1 MLIIHSAAGGFELT
15 PKSSTRLLLAS
26 LALAV
31 AIVFQST
38 HTCAEQRFVAL
49 PKIENNVVAP
59 RVIYIENP
67 RFPKVE
73 VQDLWI
79 VLRSAADLIQGHFG
93 VTVKSPSDIQI
104 LDIDDVF
111 VDVVK
116 KRSAKFGA
124 RIGDFRNG
132 KVDWKEVRGFIV
144 EQIKKQKDPLSEQ
157 IEFARPYLL
166 RPLHEETLDGFS
178 KAVMETF
185 KIRLSHWTVA
195 KLEDGHP
202 VIGPV
207 PGRPDL
213 PHNEYVYWAL
223 MMKLGIDAEI
233 ILTNQLVAS
242 VEYIPIPVHT
252 SIPGGITGGSTEY
265 NPSSRLG
272 SSVWVSLFPYLSND
286 NRIVELREGDTYSRQ
301 DALSYAGAMLAH
313 EMGHQLFQLG
323 HPWSNLACVMRPAQA
338 LDFASWVN
346 GLEAKACQIGS
357 SPAMM
362 PGTVKAPI
370 W

>member
-1 MLIIHSAAGGFELT
+1 MT
-15 PKSSTRLLLAS
+15 PKPSTRQLLAS
-26 LALAV
+26 LAFAV
-31 AIVFQST
+31 AIGFQST
-38 HTCAEQRFVAL
+38 PSSAEQRFVAL
-49 PKIENNVVAP
+49 PKIENNAVAP

-73 VQDLWI
+73 VQDLWK
-79 VLRSAADLIQGHFG
+79 VLQSAADLIQEHFD
-93 VTVKSPSDIQI
+93 VTVKKPSDIQN
-104 LDIDDVF
+104 LNIDDVF

-116 KRSAKFGA
+116 KKPANFDDG
-124 RIGDFRNG
+124 IGDFRNG
-132 KVDWKEVRGFIV
+132 KVDWEKIKEFLV
-144 EQIKKQKDPLSEQ
+144 EQIKKEKDPLSEQ

-166 RPLHEETLDGFS
+166 RPLDEETLDGFS
-178 KAVMETF
+178 NAVIETF
-185 KIRLSHWTVA
+185 KIRLAHWTVA

-202 VIGPV
+202 VIGQV

-213 PHNEYVYWAL
+213 PHNEYRYWAL
-223 MMKLGIDAEI
+223 MTKLGIDAEI

-252 SIPGGITGGSTEY
+252 SIRGGITGGSTEY

-286 NRIVELREGDTYSRQ
+286 NRIIELRNGETYSRQ
-301 DALSYAGAMLAH
+301 EALSYAGAMLAH

-323 HPWSNLACVMRPAQA
+323 HPWSNPACLMRPAEA
-338 LDFASWVN
+338 LNFASWVN
-346 GLEAKACQIGS
+346 GLDAKACLVGS
-357 SPAMM
+357 SPAMV
-362 PGTVKAPI
+362 PGTTKAPI

>member
-1 MLIIHSAAGGFELT
+1 MTSK
-15 PKSSTRLLLAS
+15 PSTRQLLAS

-31 AIVFQST
+31 AIGFQST
-38 HTCAEQRFVAL
+38 PSSAEQSFVAL
-49 PKIENNVVAP
+49 PKIENNAVAP

-73 VQDLWI
+73 VQDLWK
-79 VLRSAADLIQGHFG
+79 VLQSAADLVQGHFG
-93 VTVKSPSDIQI
+93 VMVKKPSDIQI
-104 LDIDDVF
+104 LNIDDVF

-116 KRSAKFGA
+116 KKRANFDD
-124 RIGDFRNG
+124 RTGDFRNG
-132 KVDWKEVRGFIV
+132 KVDWEKIKEFLV
-144 EQIKKQKDPLSEQ
+144 EQIKKEKDPLSEQ

-166 RPLHEETLDGFS
+166 RPLDEETLDGFS
-178 KAVMETF
+178 NAVIETF
-185 KIRLSHWTVA
+185 KIRLDHWTVA

-202 VIGPV
+202 VIGQV

-213 PHNEYVYWAL
+213 PHNEYGYWAL
-223 MMKLGIDAEI
+223 MIKLGIDAEI

-252 SIPGGITGGSTEY
+252 SIRGGITGGSTEY

-286 NRIVELREGDTYSRQ
+286 NRIIELRKGDTYSRQ
-301 DALSYAGAMLAH
+301 EALSYAGAMLAH

-323 HPWSNLACVMRPAQA
+323 HPWSNPACLMRPAEA

-346 GLEAKACQIGS
+346 RLDAKACQIGS

-362 PGTVKAPI
+362 PGTTKAPI

>member
-1 MLIIHSAAGGFELT
+1 MT
-15 PKSSTRLLLAS
+15 PNRSTRQLLAL
-26 LALAV
+26 LAFAV
-31 AIVFQST
+31 AIGIQST
-38 HTCAEQRFVAL
+38 PSFAKQRFVAL
-49 PKIENNVVAP
+49 PKIENNAVAP

-73 VQDLWI
+73 VQDLWK
-79 VLRSAADLIQGHFG
+79 VLQSAADLIQGHFG
-93 VTVKSPSDIQI
+93 VTVKKPSDIQI
-104 LDIDDVF
+104 LNIDDVF

-116 KRSAKFGA
+116 KKSANFDD

-132 KVDWKEVRGFIV
+132 KVDWEKMKEFLV
-144 EQIKKQKDPLSEQ
+144 EQIKKEKDPLSEQ

-166 RPLHEETLDGFS
+166 RPLDEETLDGFS
-178 KAVMETF
+178 NAVIESF
-185 KIRLSHWTVA
+185 KIRLAHWTVA

-202 VIGPV
+202 VIGQV

-223 MMKLGIDAEI
+223 MTKLGIDAEI

-252 SIPGGITGGSTEY
+252 SIRGGITGGSTEY

-286 NRIVELREGDTYSRQ
+286 NRIIELRKGDTYSRQ
-301 DALSYAGAMLAH
+301 EALSYAGAMLAH

-323 HPWSNLACVMRPAQA
+323 HPWSNPACLMRPAEA

-346 GLEAKACQIGS
+346 RLDAKACQIGS

-362 PGTVKAPI
+362 PGTTKAPI